1 VDHCLPYF
9 RQWLFTCPLSALLLF
24 QPLFTEI
31 SHRDQLLV
39 PPPSVSV
46 LSATLSLCCV
56 LVFSSLFIVQFFLWG
71 CGVSLPRVLCWFIL
85 EVAMGILC
93 EAWCSPVGLPN
104 VPQTG
109 LELASG
115 SMAALFF
122 SQCNVAWRSFPSA
135 RGSGYLSFFFFNF
148 YFIHMCI
155 QCLGHFSSLPPTPSL
170 TPPCSLP

>member
-56 LVFSSLFIVQFFLWG
+56 LVFSSLFIV
-71 CGVSLPRVLCWFIL
+71 
-85 EVAMGILC
+85 
-93 EAWCSPVGLPN
+93 
-104 VPQTG
+104 
-109 LELASG
+109 
-115 SMAALFF
+115 LFF
-122 SQCNVAWRSFPSA
+122 CVCGCRDHSA
-135 RGSGYLSFFFFNF
+135 QEAMLVYPWGGW
-148 YFIHMCI
+148 
-155 QCLGHFSSLPPTPSL
+155 GKT
-170 TPPCSLP
+170 T